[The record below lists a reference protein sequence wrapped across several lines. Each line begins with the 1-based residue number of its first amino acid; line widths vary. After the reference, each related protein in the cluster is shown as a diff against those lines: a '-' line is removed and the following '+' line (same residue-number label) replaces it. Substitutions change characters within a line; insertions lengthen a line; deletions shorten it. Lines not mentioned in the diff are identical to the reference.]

1 MLHVSEQLA
10 SATRGHEPRRAFA
23 AIARSR
29 GGSAAAQCR
38 AAATLKDP
46 HTRCGPLQTGSLST
60 DEKQYGP
67 LREGESYQAALRK
80 LCVQKCNTCELLVQH
95 GISVHE
101 FRCGCSGSRACVCS
115 RLSHK
120 EHVCMP

>member
-1 MLHVSEQLA
+1 MPALHLGGPDLCTKLYVSEQLA
-10 SATRGHEPRRAFA
+10 RAARGHEPRYAFA

-38 AAATLKDP
+38 AAASLRET
-46 HTRCGPLQTGSLST
+46 HTRCGPLQIGSLST

-67 LREGESYQAALRK
+67 LREGESYQAALRN
-80 LCVQKCNTCELLVQH
+80 LCVQKCNICELLVQH

-101 FRCGCSGSRACVCS
+101 FRCGCSM
-115 RLSHK
+115 
-120 EHVCMP
+120 HVRV